1 MLLHPTTAC
10 LRIVQAAGIVNRLAL
25 KLADQTAA
33 TTGHRRSASSGPVS
47 FSLRLTEVLA
57 IQRQPIVLR
66 VSRRIARLRCM
77 SQPISADLVGL
88 ELPPVQTSW
97 NEKDVMLYA
106 LGVGARPPGDLDFV
120 YEGCGPVA
128 LPTYGVIPGLMAA
141 MGGVFGEVEVN
152 PTMILHGEQS
162 ITCHR
167 TLPPRAA
174 VEIYG
179 QITEVWDKGEAA
191 VLGFEGTA
199 SDGDDDLFTTR
210 ATLLVR
216 GAGGFGGERGPSTT
230 GKNEPPDRDPDV
242 VIQYETRAEQ
252 AAIYR
257 LSGDRSPLHID
268 PEFAMMGG
276 FDAPFNHGL
285 CTFGFVGRAVLAGV
299 FGGDVD
305 AFGALEGRFADQVWP
320 EDTIISRIWS
330 DDDGAIIEACTQKG
344 NVVLSQARAT
354 AR

>member
-1 MLLHPTTAC
+1 
-10 LRIVQAAGIVNRLAL
+10 
-25 KLADQTAA
+25 
-33 TTGHRRSASSGPVS
+33 
-47 FSLRLTEVLA
+47 
-57 IQRQPIVLR
+57 
-66 VSRRIARLRCM
+66 
-77 SQPISADLVGL
+77 
-88 ELPPVQTSW
+88 
-97 NEKDVMLYA
+97 MLYA

-191 VLGFEGTA
+191 VLGFEVTA

-210 ATLLVR
+210 ATLFVR

-305 AFGALEGRFADQVWP
+305 AFGARYPHE
-320 EDTIISRIWS
+320 
-330 DDDGAIIEACTQKG
+330 
-344 NVVLSQARAT
+344 LSGGQRQRVAMARALAASPQIVLLDEPFGALDAIT
-354 AR
+354 RSDLQTTFDDLGRTTHVAALLVTHDLHEAVRLADRIAVMRAGRIEQCDAAARVVDAPATTYVAELLARSRVTGGVRP